1 MGRDQPLGRTD
12 PADRAQARERLRLVG
27 TGYPESQSGAQ
38 AAVPGVSQPM
48 SGFFTNLLDRHLGT
62 CNVVEPRGRSR
73 FETEVAGSAILLPID
88 HSGTE
93 ETGDENLE
101 RQDNVVRILENHS
114 VRPHVNSIEPQR
126 IDTEV
131 KLPVDHT
138 EPVGARGD
146 NLECRDDLIR
156 PTANDSIS
164 ADVNA
169 PEMKPHPDIPVLRQ
183 QDWQPVI
190 LKPVEQTN
198 PKEENAPRQVIH
210 RHSTVV
216 TENQRTLPWDLP
228 KPISRANPTE
238 EANVHTSELGY
249 RFEGELD
256 NRVRTT
262 LARLQDRQNV
272 RPAEP
277 AETNNLDRSVVTK
290 PGNADDAEKDRA
302 AQPLLV
308 APLFDES
315 EKVGSSDTDQERQY
329 AFASDNRDISRDGSL
344 EPPTWFSDMQAEF
357 NRRWNELNSK
367 SEPEPVI
374 NVTIGRVEVRAVQAD
389 APKKAKHQ
397 KKSSGVMS
405 LDEYLNQ
412 RERRG

>member
-1 MGRDQPLGRTD
+1 
-12 PADRAQARERLRLVG
+12 
-27 TGYPESQSGAQ
+27 
-38 AAVPGVSQPM
+38 M
-48 SGFFTNLLDRHLGT
+48 SEFFSNLIDRHLGT
-62 CNVVEPRGRSR
+62 CKVVEPRGRSR
-73 FETEVAGSAILLPID
+73 FETEVAGSAIPLPID
-88 HSGTE
+88 HSGTD

-101 RQDNVVRILENHS
+101 RQDSVVRLPENHS
-114 VRPHVNSIEPQR
+114 VGPPVNSIEPQR
-126 IDTEV
+126 IDPEV

-138 EPVGARGD
+138 DPVDAMGD
-146 NLECRDDLIR
+146 SLERQDDLIR

-169 PEMKPHPDIPVLRQ
+169 PEMEPHLGTPVLWQ
-183 QDWQPVI
+183 QNWQSV
-190 LKPVEQTN
+190 KQPVEQTN
-198 PKEENAPRQVIH
+198 PKEENAPRQVIY
-210 RHSTVV
+210 RHSTVE
-216 TENQRTLPWDLP
+216 TGSQRTMPGDLS
-228 KPISRANPTE
+228 KRISGTNPTE
-238 EANVHTSELGY
+238 EASAHTSELGY

-256 NRVRTT
+256 NRIRTM

-272 RPAEP
+272 RPAEY
-277 AETNNLDRSVVTK
+277 AETNISDQSVVTR
-290 PGNADDAEKDRA
+290 PDNDDDTEKDRG

-308 APLFDES
+308 PPLFDVS
-315 EKVGSSDTDQERQY
+315 EKVGSSKVGSSDTDQARQY

-344 EPPTWFSDMQAEF
+344 EPPTWVSAMQAEF

-397 KKSSGVMS
+397 KKPSGVMS

>member
-1 MGRDQPLGRTD
+1 
-12 PADRAQARERLRLVG
+12 
-27 TGYPESQSGAQ
+27 
-38 AAVPGVSQPM
+38 M

-73 FETEVAGSAILLPID
+73 FETEVAGSAIPLPID
-88 HSGTE
+88 HSGTD

-101 RQDNVVRILENHS
+101 RQDSVVRLPENHS
-114 VRPHVNSIEPQR
+114 VGPPVNSIEPQR
-126 IDTEV
+126 IDPEV

-138 EPVGARGD
+138 DPVDAMGD
-146 NLECRDDLIR
+146 NLERQDDLIR

-169 PEMKPHPDIPVLRQ
+169 PEMEPHLGTPVLRQ
-183 QDWQPVI
+183 QDWQSVKP
-190 LKPVEQTN
+190 KPVEQTN

-210 RHSTVV
+210 RHSTVE
-216 TENQRTLPWDLP
+216 TESQRTMPGDLP
-228 KPISRANPTE
+228 KRISGTNPTE
-238 EANVHTSELGY
+238 EASAHTSELGY

-256 NRVRTT
+256 NRIRTM

-272 RPAEP
+272 RPAEH
-277 AETNNLDRSVVTK
+277 AETNNLDRSVVTR
-290 PGNADDAEKDRA
+290 PDNDDDTEKDRA

-308 APLFDES
+308 APLFDVS

-329 AFASDNRDISRDGSL
+329 TFASDNRDISRDGSL

-357 NRRWNELNSK
+357 NRRWNELDSK

-397 KKSSGVMS
+397 KKPSGVMS
-405 LDEYLNQ
+405 LDEYLNR

>member
-1 MGRDQPLGRTD
+1 
-12 PADRAQARERLRLVG
+12 
-27 TGYPESQSGAQ
+27 
-38 AAVPGVSQPM
+38 M
-48 SGFFTNLLDRHLGT
+48 SEFFSSLIDRHLGT
-62 CNVVEPRGRSR
+62 RNVVEPRTPSR
-73 FETEVAGSAILLPID
+73 FETEGVGSAIPLPID
-88 HSGTE
+88 YSGTD
-93 ETGDENLE
+93 ETGGENLE
-101 RQDNVVRILENHS
+101 RRDSVVRLPENNS
-114 VRPHVNSIEPQR
+114 VGPPVNWIEPQR

-138 EPVGARGD
+138 EPVHARGD
-146 NLECRDDLIR
+146 NLERQDNLIQ

-169 PEMKPHPDIPVLRQ
+169 PEMEPHLGTPVLRQ
-183 QDWQPVI
+183 QDWQSVK

-198 PKEENAPRQVIH
+198 PREENALRQVIY
-210 RHSTVV
+210 RHSTVE
-216 TENQRTLPWDLP
+216 TESQRTLPGDLP
-228 KPISRANPTE
+228 KRISDTNPTE
-238 EANVHTSELGY
+238 EANAHTSELGY

-256 NRVRTT
+256 NRIRTMP
-262 LARLQDRQNV
+262 ARLQDRQNV
-272 RPAEP
+272 RAAEY
-277 AETNNLDRSVVTK
+277 AETNNSDQSVVTK
-290 PGNADDAEKDRA
+290 PDNADDTEKVRA

-308 APLFDES
+308 APLFDVS

-329 AFASDNRDISRDGSL
+329 TFASDNRDISRDGSL
-344 EPPTWFSDMQAEF
+344 EPPTWFFDMQAEF
-357 NRRWNELNSK
+357 NRRWNELDSK

-397 KKSSGVMS
+397 KKPSGVMS